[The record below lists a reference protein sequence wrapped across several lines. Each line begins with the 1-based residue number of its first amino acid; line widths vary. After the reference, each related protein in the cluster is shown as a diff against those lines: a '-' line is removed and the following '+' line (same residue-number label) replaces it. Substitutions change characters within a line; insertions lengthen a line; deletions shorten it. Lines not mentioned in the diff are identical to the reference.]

1 MTNRAEILRRLAM
14 AIGFRYPLR
23 WADERTTLG
32 DYEGRDLTIEVFN
45 IPSARQR
52 EFFRELRQHRR
63 ELQEILGRP
72 VTFVFHTP
80 QVTKQYYS
88 HLFAEVH
95 GAEITGA
102 LTIELEPGGVGE
114 RPEIQGQLRVAMDL
128 AA

>member
-1 MTNRAEILRRLAM
+1 MTNRAEILQRLAIG
-14 AIGFRYPLR
+14 IGFRYPLR

-45 IPSARQR
+45 VPSVRQR
-52 EFFRELRQHRR
+52 GFFHEIRQYRR
-63 ELQEILGRP
+63 ELQETLGRP
-72 VTFVFHTP
+72 VTFIFHTP
-80 QVTKQYYS
+80 EVTKQYYS

-102 LTIELEPGGVGE
+102 VKIALEPGGVGE
-114 RPEIQGQLRVAMDL
+114 KPEIEGQLRVPLDL

>member
-1 MTNRAEILRRLAM
+1 MTHRAEILQRLAI
-14 AIGFRYPLR
+14 AVGFRYPLR

-52 EFFRELRQHRR
+52 GFFHEIRQHRR
-63 ELQEILGRP
+63 ELQEMLGRP

-80 QVTKQYYS
+80 EVTKQYYS

-102 LTIELEPGGVGE
+102 LSIELEPGGVGE
-114 RPEIQGQLRVAMDL
+114 RPEIQGQLRVPMEL